1 MTMKCPRASVKDI
14 KLKMNHT
21 VIASAMLDSNNSSR
35 AEGFK
40 LPDTIF
46 LTSLLRL
53 FRSDLY
59 SRNLARST
67 ALTFGCKLLASRSI
81 FRIYKFVS
89 TTISES
95 QSTEEIKAAFHQKW
109 GKKMEKE
116 EEGTKASASSI
127 PDFISETFC
136 FFCSADSTERIQ
148 IIAQNILLLLQHEI
162 TGFNS
167 SSFCW

>member
-109 GKKMEKE
+109 GKKNGKRRR
-116 EEGTKASASSI
+116 GYQS
-127 PDFISETFC
+127 FC
-136 FFCSADSTERIQ
+136 FLNSRLYFR
-148 IIAQNILLLLQHEI
+148 NFLLLLLCR
-162 TGFNS
+162 FNRKDTNHRTKYIAIAPA
-167 SSFCW
+167 